1 MPDNQ
6 LKGRDDLKNNIGVW
20 FGIFILLLGCTLFW
34 KSLSLDY
41 KSSIGP
47 GPGFFP
53 LWLSGVLIIISL
65 LYIVESIKK
74 EVILISEIFP
84 KGKGLWNVITILFS
98 SVIFMIVV
106 SFAGFV
112 IAGTLLMFML
122 LVREY
127 KWYRALGIS
136 LVITIITFVV
146 FQTLLD
152 VPLPVN
158 EFGF

>member
-6 LKGRDDLKNNIGVW
+6 LKGRDDLKNVGVC
-20 FGIFILLLGCTLFW
+20 FGIFIFLLGCMLFW
-34 KSLSLDY
+34 QALSLDY

-47 GPGFFP
+47 GPGLFP
-53 LWLSGVLIIISL
+53 LWLSGILIILSI

-74 EVILISEIFP
+74 EVILISDILP
-84 KGKGLWNVITILFS
+84 KGKGLGNVISILFS
-98 SVIFMIVV
+98 SIIFIIVV

-136 LVITIITFVV
+136 FVIAITTFVV
-146 FQTLLD
+146 FQTFLD

>member
-1 MPDNQ
+1 
-6 LKGRDDLKNNIGVW
+6 LKNAGVW
-20 FGIFILLLGCTLFW
+20 FGFFIFLLGCVLFW
-34 KSLSLDY
+34 QSLSLDY

-47 GPGFFP
+47 GPGLFP
-53 LWLSGVLIIISL
+53 LWLSGGLILLSL
-65 LYIVESIKK
+65 LYIIESVRK
-74 EVILISEIFP
+74 EVIRISDILP
-84 KGKGLWNVITILFS
+84 KGKGLGNVLVIIGS
-98 SVIFMIVV
+98 CVIFMIVV

-112 IAGTLLMFML
+112 IAGTLLIFML

-136 LVITIITFVV
+136 FVIALATFVV

>member
-1 MPDNQ
+1 M
-6 LKGRDDLKNNIGVW
+6 KNAGVW
-20 FGIFILLLGCTLFW
+20 FGFFIFLLGCVLFW
-34 KSLSLDY
+34 QSLSLDY

-47 GPGFFP
+47 GPGLFP
-53 LWLSGVLIIISL
+53 LWLSGGLILLSL
-65 LYIVESIKK
+65 LYIIESVRK
-74 EVILISEIFP
+74 EVIRISDILP
-84 KGKGLWNVITILFS
+84 KGKGLGNVLVIIGS
-98 SVIFMIVV
+98 CVIFMIVV

-112 IAGTLLMFML
+112 IAGTLLIFML

-136 LVITIITFVV
+136 FVIALATFVV